1 MTPTTYGRDFAYCL
15 KSHGGVRGFNA
26 SLWRFLLRCTLFCHS
41 VATFLTSVS
50 SYEGGCGFEV
60 LKNSQMVINHFL
72 ASSCKCTEKGLG
84 GRFLRFSH
92 FRRGLGIIPVK
103 GDDGACYLCGVE

>member
-1 MTPTTYGRDFAYCL
+1 
-15 KSHGGVRGFNA
+15 
-26 SLWRFLLRCTLFCHS
+26 
-41 VATFLTSVS
+41 
-50 SYEGGCGFEV
+50 
-60 LKNSQMVINHFL
+60 MVINHFL

-84 GRFLRFSH
+84 GRFLH